1 MPFNKKSLEN
11 LKPANMLSTQDRR
24 KLAKAGGEKS
34 VETRRRKKMIIE
46 SMNIIFDFLM
56 SQPNSPSIIKSIKQ
70 LNLNVSNKKIT
81 NFLVL
86 FLSTY
91 VKTINS
97 NSVSESLRFI
107 EFLMLMFDSKPAEKV
122 EVINRNE
129 QINELQTF
137 LIEKRKEINA
147 INKR

>member
-11 LKPANMLSTQDRR
+11 LKPANMLSTQDRK

-70 LNLNVSNKKIT
+70 LNLNVSNKK
-81 NFLVL
+81 
-86 FLSTY
+86 
-91 VKTINS
+91 
-97 NSVSESLRFI
+97 
-107 EFLMLMFDSKPAEKV
+107 
-122 EVINRNE
+122 
-129 QINELQTF
+129 
-137 LIEKRKEINA
+137 
-147 INKR
+147 

>member
-1 MPFNKKSLEN
+1 MF
-11 LKPANMLSTQDRR
+11 Q
-24 KLAKAGGEKS
+24 
-34 VETRRRKKMIIE
+34 
-46 SMNIIFDFLM
+46 
-56 SQPNSPSIIKSIKQ
+56 IKNNQ
-70 LNLNVSNKKIT
+70 
-81 NFLVL
+81 FLVL